1 MKNDEIHNEI
11 IDRGGHGILN
21 SLYKL
26 ERREGKIETKILLN
40 NKELIN
46 GETKHIDCFMFE
58 MGGHNKETYDGYDL
72 VGVECRLFYYEA
84 NSVMFHEII
93 PKYLEFF
100 LISIYYIHLYLLG

>member
-1 MKNDEIHNEI
+1 MKLY
-11 IDRGGHGILN
+11 DRGEHGILY
-21 SLYKL
+21 SLYQL
-26 ERREGKIETKILLN
+26 ACREGKTENKILLN
-40 NKELIN
+40 TKELIN